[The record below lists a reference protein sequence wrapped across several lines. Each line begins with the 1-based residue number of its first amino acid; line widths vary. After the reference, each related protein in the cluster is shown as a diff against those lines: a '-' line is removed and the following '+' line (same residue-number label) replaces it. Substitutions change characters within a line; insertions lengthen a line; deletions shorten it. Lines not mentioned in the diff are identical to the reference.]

1 MLHGCSGLASTTDP
15 FPLYRDWRDILVE
28 ERYVV
33 LMVDS
38 ATSRGF
44 GQTCTSG
51 EARQRMWAE
60 RPSDAYA
67 ALAYLQQQSF
77 VRFDRIGLMG

>member
-1 MLHGCSGLASTTDP
+1 
-15 FPLYRDWRDILVE
+15 
-28 ERYVV
+28 
-33 LMVDS
+33 MVDS